1 MGEGGGVEP
10 MLNKAQLRMSAREW
24 NIASASCYTDYE
36 CEYKQTRALP

>member
-10 MLNKAQLRMSAREW
+10 MLNKTQLRMSAREW
-24 NIASASCYTDYE
+24 NIASASYYTDYE